1 MLAQLVN
8 EIKNLF
14 ALNPYLE
21 TAIILVSGLF
31 MALLAGWIFNR
42 ILLAVARRTQNALD
56 DEIIAQM
63 KRPVQGT
70 LILIAVVV
78 AIQLLIEDDQ
88 WRGHVGRIFYTLLL
102 VSWTA
107 VAIRMART
115 FFTGMMRRQR
125 RTTPIVQAMP
135 LFNNLTTVILVV
147 HCAFWVFELWHINA
161 TPLLAS
167 AGLVTAAVALASKDT
182 LANFF
187 GGISIFVDRPY
198 MVGDYVILPEGER
211 GEVMEIGIR
220 STRILTRDDVLI
232 TVPNAVMS
240 NSKIINQSGMVPR
253 FRVRAQVGVAYD
265 SDPDQVEEVLLSCLE
280 GIPEIMSHPAPRVRF
295 RQFAES
301 ALLFDLL
308 AWIHDPA
315 DRGRVL
321 HVINRNILRKFRQ
334 AAIEIPFPQRV
345 VHVPR
350 SNSPGPEESAGAGD

>member
-1 MLAQLVN
+1 VILAQV
-8 EIKNLF
+8 
-14 ALNPYLE
+14 
-21 TAIILVSGLF
+21 
-31 MALLAGWIFNR
+31 AGWLFNR
-42 ILLAVARRTQNALD
+42 ILLQVAKRTKNTLD
-56 DEIIAQM
+56 DQIIAQM

-70 LILIAVVV
+70 VLLIAVVV

-88 WRGHVGRIFYTLLL
+88 WRGHVGRLFYSLLL
-102 VSWTA
+102 LSWTA

-115 FFTGMMRRQR
+115 FFTGMMKRQR

-135 LFNNLTTVILVV
+135 LFNNLTTVLLLV
-147 HCAFWVFELWHINA
+147 HCAFWIFEIWDINA

-198 MVGDYVILPEGER
+198 LVGDYVILPGGER

-232 TVPNAVMS
+232 TVPNSVMS

-253 FRVRAQVGVAYD
+253 FRVRAQVGVSYD
-265 SDPDQVEEVLLSCLE
+265 SNPDQVEQVLLSCLE
-280 GIPEIMSHPAPRVRF
+280 GMPEIMSHPAPRVRF
-295 RQFAES
+295 RQFGDS
-301 ALLFDLL
+301 ALIFDLL

-321 HVINRNILRKFRQ
+321 DRINRNILQKFRQ
-334 AAIEIPFPQRV
+334 ADIEIPYPQRV
-345 VHVPR
+345 VHMP
-350 SNSPGPEESAGAGD
+350 SPEDGD

>member
-1 MLAQLVN
+1 MLARLVN
-8 EIKNLF
+8 DIKTLF

-21 TAIILVSGLF
+21 TLIILGLGVVL
-31 MALLAGWIFNR
+31 AQVAGWIFNR
-42 ILLAVARRTQNALD
+42 VLMHVAQRTKNPLD

-70 LILIAVVV
+70 VLLVAVVV
-78 AIQLLIEDDQ
+78 AIQLLIDDDQ
-88 WRGHVGRIFYTLLL
+88 WRGHVGKVFYSLLL
-102 VSWTA
+102 VSWTV

-115 FFTGMMRRQR
+115 FFTGLMKRQR

-135 LFNNLTTVILVV
+135 LFNNLTTVLLVV
-147 HCAFWVFELWHINA
+147 HCAFWLFELWNINA

-167 AGLVTAAVALASKDT
+167 AGLVTAAVALAAKDT

-198 MVGDYVILPEGER
+198 LVGDYVILPEGDR

-232 TVPNAVMS
+232 TVPNSVMS

-253 FRVRAQVGVAYD
+253 FRVRARVGVAYH
-265 SDPDQVEEVLLSCLE
+265 SDPEQVEDVLLSCLE
-280 GIPEIMSHPAPRVRF
+280 GIPEILSHPAPRVRLREF
-295 RQFAES
+295 GDS
-301 ALLFDLL
+301 SLVFDLL

-321 HVINRNILRKFRQ
+321 HIINRNILTKFRE
-334 AAIEIPFPQRV
+334 ADIEIPFPQRV
-345 VHVPR
+345 VHVPPD
-350 SNSPGPEESAGAGD
+350 SAPEAPLGGED